1 MRVLARFRRLGY
13 NGRRAKIMNM
23 NVEILNSMLAILLP
37 IALGYLLKLGRLFRE
52 SEISA
57 LRKFVMR
64 VALPFLIFQNLYR
77 ADVESLNQA
86 LPIVLAFMLMTAL
99 YTLAA
104 GLFSPLIAAG
114 EKQKLTFAFAVFA
127 GNYAFLGW
135 GVIVAFFGEQALTRA
150 VFFSM
155 FFWPVFLTCGFFLR
169 RRFEYVAGQGERTGF
184 LQILVR
190 HAGVPI
196 TVAVSALALNIGRV
210 RLPATI
216 GHFIAQFAALAI
228 PMILFAIGQNLRL
241 FMPVARLRLVLAA
254 SFFRLVGGF
263 ALGLAVVSLL
273 RLVFSLDGLSRQVI
287 LLQAVM
293 PTATMA
299 TFFGEYVSIDE
310 ELLSGVI
317 AVSTM
322 LSFFTLPLWVMVI
335 RVLVRP

>member
-1 MRVLARFRRLGY
+1 MQ
-13 NGRRAKIMNM
+13 
-23 NVEILNSMLAILLP
+23 LNSEIFNTMLAILLP
-37 IALGYLLKLGRLFRE
+37 IALGYVLKMGRLFRE
-52 SEISA
+52 NEIAA

-77 ADVESLNQA
+77 ADVESLQQA
-86 LPIVLAFMLMTAL
+86 LPIVLAFVLMTVL

-104 GLFSPLIAAG
+104 GLLSPLIADG
-114 EKQKLTFAFAVFA
+114 EKQRLTFAFSVFA

-135 GVIVAFFGEQALTRA
+135 GVIVSFFGAQALTRA

-169 RRFEYVAGQGERTGF
+169 RRFENGADNAEKSGF
-184 LQILVR
+184 LKILVR

-196 TVAVSALALNIGRV
+196 ATAAAALALNIGRV
-210 RLPATI
+210 RLPETLDSFI
-216 GHFIAQFAALAI
+216 GQFAALAI

-241 FMPVARLRLVLAA
+241 LMPAARLRLVLAA

-263 ALGLAVVSLL
+263 ALGIAVVAVL
-273 RLVFSLDGLSRQVI
+273 RLFFNLDILSRQVI

-310 ELLSGVI
+310 ELLSGII
-317 AVSTM
+317 AVSTL
-322 LSFFTLPLWVMVI
+322 LSFVSLPLWVMVI
-335 RVLVRP
+335 RILVG

>member
-1 MRVLARFRRLGY
+1 MQL
-13 NGRRAKIMNM
+13 NK
-23 NVEILNSMLAILLP
+23 EILNTMLAILLP

-52 SEISA
+52 NEVAA

-77 ADVESLNQA
+77 ADVESLQQA
-86 LPIVLAFMLMTAL
+86 LPIMLAFILMTVL
-99 YTLAA
+99 YTVAA
-104 GLFSPLIAAG
+104 RLLSPLIADG
-114 EKQKLTFAFAVFA
+114 EKQRLTFAFAVFA

-135 GVIVAFFGEQALTRA
+135 GVIVSFFGDQALTRA

-155 FFWPVFLTCGFFLR
+155 FFWPVFLSCGFFLR
-169 RRFEYVAGQGERTGF
+169 RRFENGTGNAEKSGF
-184 LQILVR
+184 LKILVR

-196 TVAVSALALNIGRV
+196 ATAAAALVLNISRV
-210 RLPATI
+210 HLPVTI
-216 GHFIAQFAALAI
+216 DNFISQFAVLAI

-241 FMPVARLRLVLAA
+241 FMPAAQLRLVLAA
-254 SFFRLVGGF
+254 SFFRLIGGF
-263 ALGLAVVSLL
+263 ALGMAVVAVL
-273 RLVFSLDGLSRQVI
+273 RLFFDLDSLSRQVI

-310 ELLSGVI
+310 ELLSGII

-322 LSFFTLPLWVMVI
+322 LSFFSLPLWVMVI
-335 RVLVRP
+335 RVLVRQ

>member
-1 MRVLARFRRLGY
+1 V
-13 NGRRAKIMNM
+13 
-23 NVEILNSMLAILLP
+23 
-37 IALGYLLKLGRLFRE
+37 
-52 SEISA
+52 
-57 LRKFVMR
+57 
-64 VALPFLIFQNLYR
+64 
-77 ADVESLNQA
+77 
-86 LPIVLAFMLMTAL
+86 TAL

-104 GLFSPLIAAG
+104 GLLSPLIAVAP
-114 EKQKLTFAFAVFA
+114 EQRLTFAFSVFA

-135 GVIVAFFGEQALTRA
+135 GVIVAFFGARALTRA

-155 FFWPVFLTCGFFLR
+155 FFWPVFLTCGLLLR
-169 RRFEYVAGQGERTGF
+169 RRFENGAGDGARTGF
-184 LQILVR
+184 LKVLVR

-196 TVAVSALALNIGRV
+196 MAAGSALALNIGRV

-216 GHFIAQFAALAI
+216 DHFVSQFAVLAI

-263 ALGLAVVSLL
+263 ALGIAAVAALGLL
-273 RLVFSLDGLSRQVI
+273 FDLDHLSRQVI

-299 TFFGEYVSIDE
+299 TFFGEYVRIDD
-310 ELLSGVI
+310 ELLSGII
-317 AVSTM
+317 AVSTL

-335 RVLVRP
+335 RVLAV

>member
-1 MRVLARFRRLGY
+1 MQ
-13 NGRRAKIMNM
+13 
-23 NVEILNSMLAILLP
+23 LNSEMLNTMLAILLP
-37 IALGYLLKLGRLFRE
+37 IALGYLLKLGRIFQE

-77 ADVESLNQA
+77 ADIASLHQA
-86 LPIVLAFMLMTAL
+86 LPIVLAFILLTTL

-104 GLFSPLIAAG
+104 GLLSPLIADG
-114 EKQKLTFAFAVFA
+114 KKQKLTFAFAVFA

-155 FFWPVFLTCGFFLR
+155 FFWPVFLTCGLFLR
-169 RRFEYVAGQGERTGF
+169 CRFENSPDNVEKSGF
-184 LQILVR
+184 LKILVR

-196 TVAVSALALNIGRV
+196 TVAASGLALNILNV
-210 RLPATI
+210 RLPETI
-216 GHFIAQFAALAI
+216 NSFISQFAVLAI

-241 FMPVARLRLVLAA
+241 FMPVSRLRLVVAA
-254 SFFRLVGGF
+254 SFFRLAGGF
-263 ALGLAVVSLL
+263 ALGLAVITLL
-273 RLVFSLDGLSRQVI
+273 GLFFNFDILSRQMI

-299 TFFGEYVSIDE
+299 TFFGEYVSVDE
-310 ELLSGVI
+310 ELLSGII
-317 AVSTM
+317 AVSTL
-322 LSFFTLPLWVMVI
+322 LSFLTLPLWVMVI
-335 RVLVRP
+335 RVLVR

>member
-1 MRVLARFRRLGY
+1 M
-13 NGRRAKIMNM
+13 KMNTA
-23 NVEILNSMLAILLP
+23 ILDTMLAILLP

-52 SEISA
+52 GEIAA

-64 VALPFLIFQNLYR
+64 VALPFLIFKNLYH
-77 ADVESLNQA
+77 ADVESLHQA
-86 LPIVLAFMLMTAL
+86 LPIVLAFILLTAL

-104 GLFSPLIAAG
+104 GLVSPWIAKG
-114 EKQKLTFAFAVFA
+114 ETQRLTFAFAVFA

-135 GVIVAFFGEQALTRA
+135 GVIVSFFGEAALTRA

-169 RRFEYVAGQGERTGF
+169 RRFEQGAARAAKADF
-184 LQILVR
+184 FKILIR

-196 TVAVSALALNIGRV
+196 SAAAASLALNIGRV
-210 RLPATI
+210 PLPGTI
-216 GHFIAQFAALAI
+216 DRFISQFAALAI
-228 PMILFAIGQNLRL
+228 PMILFAIGQNLSL

-254 SFFRLVGGF
+254 AFFRLAGGF
-263 ALGLAVVSLL
+263 VLGLAVVAGL
-273 RLVFSLDGLSRQVI
+273 RLIFDLDMLSRRVI

-299 TFFGEYVSIDE
+299 TFFGEYVRIDE

-317 AVSTM
+317 AFSTL
-322 LSFFTLPLWVMVI
+322 LSFFSLPLWVFCI
-335 RVLVRP
+335 RSLIRP